1 MLGIVDKCCCWTLYL
16 VSAIMGVEMACSGL
30 CCPIVFGLVVVFV
43 SHVHCFDPC
52 LIFRLTKSQRAKQQG
67 PLHDRHDFIHVSHLT
82 NGFHVALRLF
92 GNRSQMTSSKDEKV
106 VHEAISECVTDV
118 LTAFWSTSS
127 VTYYWTEA
135 RQHGIYIIQTT
146 SDKAFLFQNLST
158 SLERQSLPTLK
169 NTKKPSDVMY
179 CQYKMKQCH

>member
-1 MLGIVDKCCCWTLYL
+1 MLGIVDKCC
-16 VSAIMGVEMACSGL
+16 VEMACSGL
-30 CCPIVFGLVVVFV
+30 CCPIVFGLVVFFF
-43 SHVHCFDPC
+43 SHVHCFDRC

-118 LTAFWSTSS
+118 LLIDVFCDLLLNRSTATW
-127 VTYYWTEA
+127 
-135 RQHGIYIIQTT
+135 
-146 SDKAFLFQNLST
+146 NL
-158 SLERQSLPTLK
+158 
-169 NTKKPSDVMY
+169 
-179 CQYKMKQCH
+179 YKTNYFR